1 LTAHRDV
8 VVGHGE
14 RASVQF
20 MPDHDARIKAAREL
34 LDRAYG
40 KARQALKVTG
50 EHGAPGDGSGR
61 RSSPVSP

>member
-8 VVGHGE
+8 VVGHSE

-20 MPDHDARIKAAREL
+20 MPDHDARIKAARAL

-40 KARQALKVTG
+40 KRAKR
-50 EHGAPGDGSGR
+50 
-61 RSSPVSP
+61 